1 MKGTSPV
8 TKLIAT
14 LSKTIIIFWGVTPC
28 SVDNQTTR
36 CHIQQEVIVTI
47 AKTSDVT
54 KSRLAVVVGMFMY
67 VCTTYVCM
75 YAISVGELKLGK
87 LRIRKILGITG
98 FLEFVHP
105 PKF

>member
-1 MKGTSPV
+1 
-8 TKLIAT
+8 
-14 LSKTIIIFWGVTPC
+14 
-28 SVDNQTTR
+28 
-36 CHIQQEVIVTI
+36 
-47 AKTSDVT
+47 
-54 KSRLAVVVGMFMY
+54 
-67 VCTTYVCM
+67 M